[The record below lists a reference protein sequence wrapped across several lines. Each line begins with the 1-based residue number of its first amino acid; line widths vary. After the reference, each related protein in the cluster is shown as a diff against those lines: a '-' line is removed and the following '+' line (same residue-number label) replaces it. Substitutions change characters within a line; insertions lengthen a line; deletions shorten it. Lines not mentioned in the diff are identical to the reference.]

1 MFVDRVK
8 IRAFAGAGGNGCCSF
23 RREKYVPRGGPDG
36 GDGGPGGDIVLV
48 ASSRLHSLLD
58 LRFHPIWK
66 GKRGVHGMGKDRHGA
81 AGEPTEILV
90 PCGTTVRDASRG
102 TVLADLTHEGQRY
115 VAAHGGRGGRGNP
128 RFASST
134 NRTPR
139 FAEKGEPGEDV
150 HLALELKLIAEVGI
164 VGLPNA
170 GKSTLLAAISAARP
184 KIADYPFTTLAPVL
198 GVAALPGFRTLTV
211 ADIPGI
217 IEGAAEGKGL
227 GHDFLRHIERTKVLL
242 FLIDL
247 SDASPL
253 KTKQILEKEL
263 EQHSAV
269 FSGRPRVYAL
279 NKADIPENRERFE
292 KLRRRF
298 KKPSLISGA
307 TGDGVPELLERLWE
321 EVEQVRK
328 SETLEPQEDT
338 EDAEY
343 VYEAPFEVMKTP
355 SGFAVEGKRIV
366 QVVRMTNFENEE
378 AVRHLQDT
386 LRKMG
391 LFKALKRLGAK
402 SGQTIRIS
410 DYELEYE
417 PE

>member
-8 IRAFAGAGGNGCCSF
+8 IRVFAGTGGNGCCSF

-36 GDGGPGGDIVLV
+36 GDGGPGGDIIIV
-48 ASSRLHSLLD
+48 ATSRLHSLLD
-58 LRFHPIWK
+58 LRYHPIWK
-66 GKRGVHGMGKDRHGA
+66 GKRGGHGMGKNRHGA

-90 PCGTTVRDASRG
+90 PCGTTVRDAARG
-102 TVLADLTHEGQRY
+102 TLLADLTHEGQRY
-115 VAAHGGRGGRGNP
+115 VAARGGRGGRGNP
-128 RFASST
+128 RFVTST
-134 NRTPR
+134 NRAPR
-139 FAEKGEPGEDV
+139 FAEQGEPGEEA

-184 KIADYPFTTLAPVL
+184 KIANYPFTTIAPNL
-198 GVAALPGFRTLTV
+198 GVAALSGFRTLTV

-227 GHDFLRHIERTKVLL
+227 GHDFLRHIERTKVVL

-247 SDASPL
+247 GDESPV
-253 KTKQILEKEL
+253 KTKQILENEL
-263 EQHSAV
+263 EQYSPV
-269 FSGRPRVYAL
+269 FAERPRVYAL
-279 NKADIPENRERFE
+279 NKVDIPENRERFE

-298 KKPSLISGA
+298 KRPHLISGA
-307 TGDGVPELLERLWE
+307 TGEGVPELLERLWT
-321 EVEQVRK
+321 EVEQVRA
-328 SETLEPQEDT
+328 SEVCEPAGAA

-343 VYEAPFEVMKTP
+343 VYEAPFEISKTP
-355 SGFAVEGKRIV
+355 GGFVVEGKRVLQAV
-366 QVVRMTNFENEE
+366 QMTNFDNDE
-378 AVRHLQDT
+378 AVRHLQGV

-391 LFKALKRLGAK
+391 LFKALKRLDAK
-402 SGQTIRIS
+402 PGQTIRIG
-410 DYELEYE
+410 DRELEYQ